1 MQRILTLYNSY
12 DECRLDLS
20 IFGQLVSTPTQSV
33 SELKDSLHKEFQKRK
48 PFPSLESRRYE
59 LGELAETVE
68 SVTYAEELDLQD
80 NEELFDLRGGIKRPP
95 KPASVEDEPLE
106 IPSQAI
112 KDFFT
117 YQSRVTDS
125 IRDEVIGQ
133 YDMVTGE
140 DLPDEF
146 KLGVATAESI
156 VGAGA
161 LTDDTVLSD
170 EQIADLGADV
180 NNFDDTLG
188 EEEVSE
194 YANFEELRDP
204 DDDEGNDSLVS
215 DDAFE
220 DFEDEWDEGSSED
233 EWDEG
238 SSEDEWDGD
247 SAENVQDTIEE
258 HENTDQGVVDTDD
271 SDSGWPEQEDGE
283 EAPGTEASEGWYE
296 QEDEWGTQ
304 DTEVSDDSDAD
315 GFDDYTA
322 WDESEDEQQ
331 DSQESVYPTQVEASQ
346 EEGYSSEG
354 ELSYVAYPENSD
366 DDVWDETTWEDS
378 EDEFTETT
386 EPEGDITEDSDQEDD
401 VWEDLDQEDSD
412 WEDSDQGDSGWD
424 DSYSE
429 DGDWDNPDQED
440 NGWDNPNQGDDG
452 WDDSDQKDDVWEDS
466 DQEDSGWDDSDQE
479 DSGWDDS
486 YSEDAWDDLDQ
497 EGTWEESDQEGTWN
511 ESESEDSA
519 EDWEDPIEN
528 EAPNNSGI
536 AFEQPLGQEGV
547 QSPRDVAPSDPPQ
560 YNIDVAPPAE
570 EDFFIPSEEPTVRHT
585 PPTQV
590 QPMRSE
596 SPVTQPP
603 PPQESEPTDLRH
615 FLRKYPNSEIS
626 FVLQYFTKKQVE
638 QAIKTGKIAKRGST
652 LRLA

>member
-33 SELKDSLHKEFQKRK
+33 SELKDSLYKEFQKRK

-133 YDMVTGE
+133 YDMVTRE
-140 DLPDEF
+140 DLPDKF

-204 DDDEGNDSLVS
+204 DDDEGDDSLVS
-215 DDAFE
+215 DDDFE

-238 SSEDEWDGD
+238 SSEDEWDEGSSED
-247 SAENVQDTIEE
+247 VQDAIEE
-258 HENTDQGVVDTDD
+258 HENTDQGAVDTDD
-271 SDSGWPEQEDGE
+271 SDSGWLEQEDDE
-283 EAPGTEASEGWYE
+283 EALGTEDSEGWYE
-296 QEDEWGTQ
+296 HEDEWGTQ

-322 WDESEDEQQ
+322 WGESEDEQQ
-331 DSQESVYPTQVEASQ
+331 DSQEPAYPTQVEADQ
-346 EEGYSSEG
+346 EGYSSEE
-354 ELSYVAYPENSD
+354 ELSYAAYPETLD

-378 EDEFTETT
+378 EDEFTEATD
-386 EPEGDITEDSDQEDD
+386 PEGGITEDSDQEDDGWEDSDQEDD
-401 VWEDLDQEDSD
+401 VWEDSDQE
-412 WEDSDQGDSGWD
+412 DSGWD

-429 DGDWDNPDQED
+429 DGDWNNPDQED

-452 WDDSDQKDDVWEDS
+452 WDDSDQEDGIWEDS
-466 DQEDSGWDDSDQE
+466 DQEDSGWDDT
-479 DSGWDDS
+479 
-486 YSEDAWDDLDQ
+486 YSEDAWDDSDQ
-497 EGTWEESDQEGTWN
+497 DGTWEESDQEGDGWN
-511 ESESEDSA
+511 DSESEDSA
-519 EDWEDPIEN
+519 EDWGDPVEN

-536 AFEQPLGQEGV
+536 AFEQSSEQEGV
-547 QSPRDVAPSDPPQ
+547 QSQQDVAPSDPPQ

>member
-33 SELKDSLHKEFQKRK
+33 SELKDSLYKEFQKRK

-133 YDMVTGE
+133 YDMVTRE

-204 DDDEGNDSLVS
+204 DDDEGDDSLVS
-215 DDAFE
+215 DDDFE

-238 SSEDEWDGD
+238 SSEDEWDEGSSED
-247 SAENVQDTIEE
+247 VQDAIEE
-258 HENTDQGVVDTDD
+258 HENTDYQ
-271 SDSGWPEQEDGE
+271 
-283 EAPGTEASEGWYE
+283 
-296 QEDEWGTQ
+296 
-304 DTEVSDDSDAD
+304 
-315 GFDDYTA
+315 
-322 WDESEDEQQ
+322 
-331 DSQESVYPTQVEASQ
+331 VYRK
-346 EEGYSSEG
+346 SSEC
-354 ELSYVAYPENSD
+354 
-366 DDVWDETTWEDS
+366 
-378 EDEFTETT
+378 
-386 EPEGDITEDSDQEDD
+386 
-401 VWEDLDQEDSD
+401 
-412 WEDSDQGDSGWD
+412 
-424 DSYSE
+424 
-429 DGDWDNPDQED
+429 
-440 NGWDNPNQGDDG
+440 
-452 WDDSDQKDDVWEDS
+452 
-466 DQEDSGWDDSDQE
+466 
-479 DSGWDDS
+479 
-486 YSEDAWDDLDQ
+486 
-497 EGTWEESDQEGTWN
+497 
-511 ESESEDSA
+511 
-519 EDWEDPIEN
+519 
-528 EAPNNSGI
+528 
-536 AFEQPLGQEGV
+536 
-547 QSPRDVAPSDPPQ
+547 
-560 YNIDVAPPAE
+560 
-570 EDFFIPSEEPTVRHT
+570 
-585 PPTQV
+585 
-590 QPMRSE
+590 
-596 SPVTQPP
+596 
-603 PPQESEPTDLRH
+603 
-615 FLRKYPNSEIS
+615 
-626 FVLQYFTKKQVE
+626 
-638 QAIKTGKIAKRGST
+638 
-652 LRLA
+652 

>member
-33 SELKDSLHKEFQKRK
+33 SELKDSLYKEFQKRK

-215 DDAFE
+215 DDAFK

-233 EWDEG
+233 EWN
-238 SSEDEWDGD
+238 GD
-247 SAENVQDTIEE
+247 SAENVQDIIEG
-258 HENTDQGVVDTDD
+258 HENTDQGAIDTDD
-271 SDSGWPEQEDGE
+271 SDSDWPEQEDGE
-283 EAPGTEASEGWYE
+283 EAPGTEDSEGWYE
-296 QEDEWGTQ
+296 QEDNWGTQ

-322 WDESEDEQQ
+322 WDESENEQQ
-331 DSQESVYPTQVEASQ
+331 DSQESAYPTQVEAVQ
-346 EEGYSSEG
+346 EEGYSSED
-354 ELSYVAYPENSD
+354 ELSYAAYPKNSD

-378 EDEFTETT
+378 EDKFTETT
-386 EPEGDITEDSDQEDD
+386 EPEGGITEDSDQEDG
-401 VWEDLDQEDSD
+401 V
-412 WEDSDQGDSGWD
+412 WEDSDQEDSGWD

-440 NGWDNPNQGDDG
+440 NGWDNSN
-452 WDDSDQKDDVWEDS
+452 
-466 DQEDSGWDDSDQE
+466 QEDDAWDDSDQE
-479 DSGWDDS
+479 DSDWDDS
-486 YSEDAWDDLDQ
+486 YSEDAWDDSDQEGTWEESDQEDSDWDDSYSEDAWDDSDQ
-497 EGTWEESDQEGTWN
+497 EGTWEESDQEGTWE

-519 EDWEDPIEN
+519 EDWGDPVEN

-536 AFEQPLGQEGV
+536 AFEQPLEQEGV
-547 QSPRDVAPSDPPQ
+547 QSPRDVAPSDTPQ

-570 EDFFIPSEEPTVRHT
+570 EDFFIPSEEPTVKHT